1 MHVPSPDLVS
11 PELSERLH
19 DLQPY
24 YLVLLWKG
32 RNYDAVESARIID
45 AEHLPYLYRLRDA
58 GIVVLSLP
66 VISDARCRAVA
77 LYNLTDAQA
86 VHQHVSAD
94 PAVQAGIFEFEIL
107 PVLGVPGD
115 HLPPR

>member
-1 MHVPSPDLVS
+1 MNVPTPDFVS
-11 PELSERLH
+11 AELSERLH
-19 DLQPY
+19 SMQPY

-32 RNYDAVESARIID
+32 PGHDAPDSARVIE
-45 AEHLPYLYRLRDA
+45 AEHLPYLDRLRDA
-58 GIVVLSLP
+58 GVVVLSMP

-77 LYNLTDAQA
+77 LYNLTDPEA
-86 VHQHVSAD
+86 VHQHVLAD
-94 PAVQAGIFEFEIL
+94 PAVKAGIFEFEIL